1 MKLEASHSF
10 DDTDDVQ
17 RDKVAHYTST
27 LSLHDSGQT
36 SKIEVTIDST
46 DPIDMVWLLL
56 LGSALAALILRNLIS
71 LLANYQSARQ
81 IGLPIIISPIFSLN
95 PFWILLHRCTPILP
109 FLKSLPFHLG
119 KWARCNYIGW
129 QFAEKHALHKEL
141 GDAFLLVSPSKIEL
155 MVADADAV
163 NVILGRRKEYIKPAM
178 MYGTFDLYLPSS
190 TV

>member
-1 MKLEASHSF
+1 MA
-10 DDTDDVQ
+10 
-17 RDKVAHYTST
+17 
-27 LSLHDSGQT
+27 
-36 SKIEVTIDST
+36 
-46 DPIDMVWLLL
+46 WLFL
-56 LGSALAALILRNLIS
+56 LGSALAALFSWNLTS
-71 LLANYQSARQ
+71 LFANYQSARQ

-109 FLKSLPFHLG
+109 VLNALPFNWG

-129 QFAEKHALHKEL
+129 QFTEKHALHKDL

-178 MYGTFDLYLPSS
+178 MYGTFYVDRPLSIL
-190 TV
+190 